1 MDRMWQPDIS
11 YMVGNDAEGFS
22 TFIIE
27 LRRLVTDHPRCRDL
41 VADHPDLSS
50 TSNNKV
56 LRKVNMQEV
65 NLTYPDTRRI
75 QPESLFHIKL
85 EAEAEE
91 GVEETSSIILVM
103 RCDNLDVI
111 GFINMQDRR
120 AFCYEPGSRRVLP
133 RAYSSKILYW
143 GWDYGRDREQIPMD
157 PRVLQWWDY
166 GRDRKQILGPARLG
180 KTFMAEAVRKLS
192 RFTGRD
198 SEEAK
203 RSLVGLM
210 MMVCDSARMEPVR
223 EAMAG
228 GWKHGTEL
236 TEQLNNYR
244 GNWLEISG
252 ALLDW
257 RDHAYQGW
265 PENSTLESIGIMSP
279 EDALKL
285 VPLVFNDPD
294 RICAFPF
301 SNLI

>member
-56 LRKVNMQEV
+56 LRNVLKD
-65 NLTYPDTRRI
+65 PDTHRI
-75 QPESLFHIKL
+75 QPESLFHHIKL

-111 GFINMQDRR
+111 GFIKDRR
-120 AFCYEPGSRRVLP
+120 AFYYVPGSRRELP
-133 RAYSSKILYW
+133 EEYSSILLEWW
-143 GWDYGRDREQIPMD
+143 GDYGRDRE
-157 PRVLQWWDY
+157 
-166 GRDRKQILGPARLG
+166 QILGPARLG
-180 KTFMAEAVRKLS
+180 KTFMAEAVRELS
-192 RFTGRD
+192 RFTDRGP

-210 MMVCDSARMEPVR
+210 IMVCDSARMEPVR

-228 GWKHGTEL
+228 GWNKGGTEL
-236 TEQLNNYR
+236 TEQLHKYNR
-244 GNWLEISG
+244 CGWPVISG

-265 PENSTLESIGIMSP
+265 PQNRTLESMGITSAD
-279 EDALKL
+279 DALKL
-285 VPLVFNDPD
+285 VPLVLNHPD
-294 RICAFPF
+294 RIYARLRP
-301 SNLI
+301 LY